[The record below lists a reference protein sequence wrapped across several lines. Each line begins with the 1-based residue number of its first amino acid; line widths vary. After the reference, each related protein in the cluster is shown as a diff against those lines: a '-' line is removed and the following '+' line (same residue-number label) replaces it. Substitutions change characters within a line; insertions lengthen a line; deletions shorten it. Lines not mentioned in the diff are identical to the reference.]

1 MGEPPLLRR
10 RDCHPRIKYGVA
22 MTKWVRIRPMTT
34 VYTIG
39 FTRRTAEDFFE
50 TLRRAGVKRLLD
62 VRLRNTSQ
70 MAIFARRQDLPYFL
84 RELNG
89 MDYEHQP
96 LLSPTPELLDD
107 WRSKRI
113 TWQQYERVYA
123 DIMARRRPEL
133 TIAPADFSVPT
144 VLLCAEPTAEQ
155 CHRRLALEHLATA
168 WNHPLDIVHL

>member
-1 MGEPPLLRR
+1 
-10 RDCHPRIKYGVA
+10 
-22 MTKWVRIRPMTT
+22 MTT

-96 LLSPTPELLDD
+96 LLSPTSELLDD
-107 WRSKRI
+107 WRGKRI
-113 TWQQYERVYA
+113 TWQQYEQVYA

-133 TIAPADFSVPT
+133 TIVPADFSVPT

-155 CHRRLALEHLATA
+155 CHRRLALEHLAAA
-168 WNHPLDIVHL
+168 WNHPLNIVHL

>member
-1 MGEPPLLRR
+1 
-10 RDCHPRIKYGVA
+10 
-22 MTKWVRIRPMTT
+22 MTT

-96 LLSPTPELLDD
+96 MLSPTPELLDD
-107 WRSKRI
+107 WRGKRI
-113 TWQQYERVYA
+113 TWQQYEQVYA

-133 TIAPADFSVPT
+133 TILPADFSVPT

-155 CHRRLALEHLATA
+155 CHRRLALEHLARA